1 MNPIAQF
8 FRFVVL
14 VLLAL
19 AGFAMAVIFLVS
31 TAIALGVLYVIAK
44 LRGQTF
50 APAAYWASR
59 RQNMRW
65 QFNRGRWTPPDS
77 QASPRQ
83 AAAARPS
90 GPRRPDPQIID
101 VEVRD
106 VR

>member
-19 AGFAMAVIFLVS
+19 AGFAMAVVFLAS
-31 TAIALGVLYVIAK
+31 TAIALGVLYIIAK
-44 LRGQTF
+44 LRGQPF

-65 QFNRGRWTPPDS
+65 QFNRGRWTPPD
-77 QASPRQ
+77 PQ
-83 AAAARPS
+83 AAPQRPAS
-90 GPRRPDPQIID
+90 RPGAPKRPDPQIID

-106 VR
+106 IR